1 MDKRRVSI
9 AALWYFLIIHT
20 VAKESLVE
28 QSCIF
33 QIQKTDF
40 KSKQSLLKDCK
51 VCKEITAGIPTGFSL
66 TLKHHGFS
74 ENMSNIGCPKDPN
87 FLGQFLM
94 EEFGKMSRMQ

>member
-1 MDKRRVSI
+1 MNKRRVSI

-40 KSKQSLLKDCK
+40 KSKQSLLLPF
-51 VCKEITAGIPTGFSL
+51 CKEITAGIPTGFSL

-74 ENMSNIGCPKDPN
+74 ENMSNIGCPQDPN

>member
-20 VAKESLVE
+20 VAKESLLE

-40 KSKQSLLKDCK
+40 KSKQSLLLPF
-51 VCKEITAGIPTGFSL
+51 CKENTAGIPTGFSL

-74 ENMSNIGCPKDPN
+74 ENMSNIGCPQDPN

>member
-1 MDKRRVSI
+1 MSI
-9 AALWYFLIIHT
+9 VALWYFLIIHT

-28 QSCIF
+28 QSCMF

-40 KSKQSLLKDCK
+40 KSKQSLLLPF
-51 VCKEITAGIPTGFSL
+51 CKENTAGIPTGFSL

-74 ENMSNIGCPKDPN
+74 ENMSNIGCPQDPN

>member
-1 MDKRRVSI
+1 MSI

-20 VAKESLVE
+20 AAKESLVE
-28 QSCIF
+28 QSCMF

-40 KSKQSLLKDCK
+40 KSKQSLLLPF
-51 VCKEITAGIPTGFSL
+51 CKENTGIPTGFSL

-74 ENMSNIGCPKDPN
+74 ENMSNIGCPQDPN

-94 EEFGKMSRMQ
+94 EEFGKMTRMQ